1 MCFEALTAT
10 DLTESLRIENGVETA
25 TSTPVKEDLLI
36 DEDEPS
42 HCPIYHQSSSEIEG
56 VPDFDLDCKFIL
68 LLNILDQTEI
78 KQP

>member
-10 DLTESLRIENGVETA
+10 DLTENLNSRIKNGVETA

-42 HCPIYHQSSSEIEG
+42 HCPIYQSSSEIEG
-56 VPDFDLDCKFIL
+56 IPDFDLDCKFIL
-68 LLNILDQTEI
+68 LLNLS
-78 KQP
+78 